1 MARFSDNDVKKYTAS
16 EEVVSSILHIV
27 GTGLSIAGLVLLAV
41 FGSVRGDVWHVVSF
55 VIYGSTLIVMYL
67 SSTLYHSV
75 PYLPLKRFFQ
85 ILDHSAIYLLIAGT
99 YSPFLLVNLRGP
111 WGWSLF
117 GVIWGI
123 AAAGVLYE
131 SMPTAK
137 HPRLSVALYVA
148 LGWLCL
154 LAAKQIISKVRVE
167 ALILLA
173 AGGLLYT
180 VGVVFY
186 AWKKLPYGHCIW
198 HGFVLVGSIC
208 HYFAVFYCL

>member
-1 MARFSDNDVKKYTAS
+1 MKLSDKDFKKYTVG
-16 EEVVSSILHIV
+16 EEIVSSVLHIIAL
-27 GTGLSIAGLVLLAV
+27 GLSIAGLVLLAV
-41 FGSVRGDVWHVVSF
+41 FGSVRGSVWHVVSF
-55 VIYGSTLIVMYL
+55 VIYGSTLIVMYV
-67 SSTLYHSV
+67 SSTLYHGV
-75 PYLPLKRFFQ
+75 AHLPLKRFFK

-99 YSPFLLVNLRGP
+99 YTPFLLVNLRGP

-131 SMPTAK
+131 STLTARFPK
-137 HPRLSVALYVA
+137 LSLVLYVA

-154 LAAKQIISKVRVE
+154 LAVKQILSKVRPE

-198 HGFVLVGSIC
+198 HGFVLLGSIC